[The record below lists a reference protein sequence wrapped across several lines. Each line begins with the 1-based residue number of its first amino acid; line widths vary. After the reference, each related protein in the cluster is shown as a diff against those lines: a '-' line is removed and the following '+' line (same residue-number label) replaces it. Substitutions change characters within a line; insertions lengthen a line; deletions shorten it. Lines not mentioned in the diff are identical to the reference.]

1 MIMVD
6 LVYSTTIVHLYRN
19 CYGHLALQL
28 YKLKFH
34 FSLSKYTHFDFYQQQ
49 SRNHFDSTIRKYGS
63 TFYIGIAMV
72 VLPYFGL
79 WEN

>member
-1 MIMVD
+1 MSCV
-6 LVYSTTIVHLYRN
+6 R
-19 CYGHLALQL
+19 
-28 YKLKFH
+28 
-34 FSLSKYTHFDFYQQQ
+34 THGA
-49 SRNHFDSTIRKYGS
+49 SAGRRREIEKPRGSIRKYGS